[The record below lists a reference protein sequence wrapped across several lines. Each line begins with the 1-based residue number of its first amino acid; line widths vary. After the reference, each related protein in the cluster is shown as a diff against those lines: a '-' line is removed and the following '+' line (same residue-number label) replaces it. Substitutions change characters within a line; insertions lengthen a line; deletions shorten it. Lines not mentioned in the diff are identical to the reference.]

1 MCNETIVVNKY
12 KYKGEY
18 VYIGRGSPF
27 GNPFRIGND
36 GTREEVLEKY
46 RVYFYERIARDSE
59 FKMMVESLRGKTL
72 GCFCRPVNG
81 FNGKLMCHGQIIAG
95 YLDGIEPTEVK

>member
-1 MCNETIVVNKY
+1 MDTKVVNKY

-27 GNPFRIGND
+27 GNPFVIGKD

-46 RVYFYERIARDSE
+46 RVYFYERIARDSK
-59 FKMMVESLRGKTL
+59 FKMMVLSLRGKTL
-72 GCFCRPVNG
+72 GCFCKP
-81 FNGKLMCHGQIIAG
+81 KLCHGDIIKE
-95 YLDGIEPTEVK
+95 YLDNN